1 MLEGVAGDPAGFL
14 ELAVSSSEVCRAC
27 RQMLV
32 HPAAGRDPAASGQGL
47 RPVPDDAQPWPIGE
61 GRRGGTVHEC
71 CCLCVARPGCKVSDL
86 LWTLPEAEHCPA

>member
-32 HPAAGRDPAASGQGL
+32 HPAAGCDPAASGQGAA
-47 RPVPDDAQPWPIGE
+47 PVPEDGQPWSIGE
-61 GRRGGTVHEC
+61 GRRGGTMHEC
-71 CCLCVARPGCKVSDL
+71 CCLCVSVLQSFSLAVDL
-86 LWTLPEAEHCPA
+86 A